1 MVANPHGGLSR
12 SGRHESFDVVNYI
25 AEKSFFLT
33 CSSKDAIFFHFWF
46 SHQFQIFSD
55 NLHRVG
61 GPRHA
66 TNA

>member
-12 SGRHESFDVVNYI
+12 RGRHEPFDVVNYI

-46 SHQFQIFSD
+46 SHQLQISVSTFED
-55 NLHRVG
+55 H
-61 GPRHA
+61 
-66 TNA
+66 TNTLG